1 MGKKSTGAMH
11 TPPRPAARFCEPG
24 DIADQT
30 SDTTAIGSTIPPTLL
45 FPARM
50 PVRRGGDESLVPSA
64 DGKAGARKILTLK
77 KLDLVNLYVV
87 R

>member
-11 TPPRPAARFCEPG
+11 TPPRPAARSCEPG
-24 DIADQT
+24 DIADQA
-30 SDTTAIGSTIPPTLL
+30 SDTTAIGSTILPTH
-45 FPARM
+45 FSPAR
-50 PVRRGGDESLVPSA
+50 VHARHGGGESLVHSA
-64 DGKAGARKILTLK
+64 GSKAGARKTLTLK

>member
-1 MGKKSTGAMH
+1 MGKRSTGAMH
-11 TPPRPAARFCEPG
+11 TPSLLAALSCEPG
-24 DIADQT
+24 DIADQA
-30 SDTTAIGSTIPPTLL
+30 SDTTAIGSTPLPTLL

-50 PVRRGGDESLVPSA
+50 PVRHGGDESLVPSA
-64 DGKAGARKILTLK
+64 DSKAGARKMLTLK